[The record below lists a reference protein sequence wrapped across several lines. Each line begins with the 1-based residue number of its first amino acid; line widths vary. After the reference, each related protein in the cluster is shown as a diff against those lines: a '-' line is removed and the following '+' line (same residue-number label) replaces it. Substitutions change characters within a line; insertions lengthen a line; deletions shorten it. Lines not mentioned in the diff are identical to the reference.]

1 MTIVVVGAGIIGC
14 AIAHELA
21 SRGASVRVVDSRAAG
36 DGATRA
42 SAGTLAP
49 YIEGHSP
56 ALRAL
61 GVRGL
66 QLFDGFIE
74 RVTAEAGVGV
84 EYARTGSLQVALDDV
99 EAADLAAAAALL
111 AGEGVAH
118 QWLDSAGV
126 RDLEPALRDLPAA
139 LLIPAHG
146 HLSVQA
152 LMEALRQAATRGGVA
167 WTTAQVTGVG
177 QSGAGAEVTT
187 ADTTFAADAVIIAAG
202 SWSSELCTTAPPPSP
217 AAQAAARQAPNYR
230 TPGLPHPSTP
240 AAESPVRPI
249 RGQLVHLLLDHQP
262 LARVVWGT
270 GCYLVPWRDGSL
282 LVGATVEDVGFD
294 ESTTPAAVRTLARAA
309 AALVPAARGARIHD
323 VRVGLR
329 PKTPDGLPAIG
340 RSSTMP
346 SVFYATGHYRTG
358 VLLAPL
364 TAALI
369 ADLVL
374 DRREDPALALVRPG
388 RLGL

>member
-21 SRGASVRVVDSRAAG
+21 SRGAVVRVVDSRAAG
-36 DGATRA
+36 EGATRA
-42 SAGTLAP
+42 SAGTLVP

-56 ALRAL
+56 LLRAL

-66 QLFDGFIE
+66 QLFDGFVE
-74 RVTAEAGVGV
+74 RVSAEAGVAV
-84 EYARTGSLQVALDDV
+84 EYARTGSIQVALDDV
-99 EAADLAAAAALL
+99 EAADLAAAAAVL
-111 AGEGVAH
+111 AGEGVGH
-118 QWLDSAGV
+118 QWLDAAGV
-126 RDLEPALRDLPAA
+126 QDLEPALRDLPAA
-139 LLIPAHG
+139 LLIPSHG

-152 LMEALRQAATRGGVA
+152 LMQALRQAATRFGTD
-167 WTTAQVTGVG
+167 WTTAQVTGVS
-177 QSGAGAEVTT
+177 QSGAGAQVTT
-187 ADTTFAADAVIIAAG
+187 ADTTFAADAVVIAAG
-202 SWSSELCTTAPPPSP
+202 SWSSELRTPPSP
-217 AAQAAARQAPNYR
+217 AARATARQAPSLR
-230 TPGLPHPSTP
+230 TPAPNP
-240 AAESPVRPI
+240 AVRPI
-249 RGQLVHLLLDHQP
+249 RGQLVHLRLDHQP
-262 LARVVWGT
+262 LSRVIWGT

-294 ESTTPAAVRTLARAA
+294 ESTTPEAVRTLARAA
-309 AALVPAARGARIHD
+309 AALVPEARGARIHD

-346 SVFYATGHYRTG
+346 GVFYATGHYRTG

-374 DRREDPALALVRPG
+374 DRREDPALALVRPD